1 MSLYSV
7 VVPVYNSEHTL
18 EELYDRL
25 KNVFDQTLHRP
36 FELLLVDDSSHDHSW
51 EIMKKLRAKDSRVR
65 IFQMAKNFGQHPA
78 LLCGFHYVKGD
89 FVITMDDDLQHPPEE
104 LPKMIHV
111 MDERDDVD
119 VILARYENRKHNL
132 IRKIGTRISVSM
144 TTKMLHKDPNLEIT
158 SFRLMRR
165 FIVEA
170 IKDTKVHEPQIGNL
184 LVAASNR
191 IINVDVRHDARA
203 YGHSGYTFKE
213 LKRELFY
220 DITTHSALPLIIVR
234 NFGIIVFLV
243 SLIVGIILL
252 IQYAMGIITVPGWT
266 SIILVL
272 LASTGLTLLSIG
284 TLGEYMMHILDQS
297 KDLPHYVLR
306 QKDIDTDTK
315 DHYHSV
321 SSDTDREDKE

>member
-25 KNVFDQTLHRP
+25 KIVFDETLHRP
-36 FELLLVDDSSHDHSW
+36 FELLLVDDSSHDRSW
-51 EIMKKLRAKDSRVR
+51 EIMKKLRKEDPRVR

-104 LPKMIHV
+104 LPKMIQV

-119 VILARYENRKHNL
+119 VILARYENRKHSL

-184 LVAASNR
+184 LVASSNR
-191 IINVDVRHDARA
+191 IINVDVRHDKRA

-220 DITTHSALPLIIVR
+220 DIMTHSALPLIIVR
-234 NFGIIVFLV
+234 NFGIVVFLV

-252 IQYAMGIITVPGWT
+252 IQYALGIITVPGWT
-266 SIILVL
+266 STILVL

-284 TLGEYMMHILDQS
+284 ILGEYMMHILDQS

-306 QKDIDTDTK
+306 QKDIETDTK
-315 DHYHSV
+315 DQYEPVAS
-321 SSDTDREDKE
+321 DKEDGK